1 MKIAQTL
8 VSMIRRAITTLTS
21 MSYVELGAL
30 YITIIMGC
38 GYAYFL
44 LATYAP
50 EHGPGIGGGPVLVRL
65 FNSIYFSAITATSV
79 GYGDV
84 RPHGISK
91 LIASLQG
98 MMTLF
103 TFAIFVSKPVSER
116 QDAALYQMHK
126 LTLDEIFTSVREGFY
141 IMRRDF
147 DSAIHAMESG
157 AGMSSHTESNLQ
169 TALYQ
174 GQVLMED
181 IPTFYDTEKQLY
193 ILDQRRETL
202 LAEAVERTC
211 GRLARVYV
219 VAREKNVTLSKETTS
234 AAQEFRQQATSI
246 MQIWK
251 RHATSAV
258 HRHIDQAIASLKSI

>member
-8 VSMIRRAITTLTS
+8 VSLIRRGISTLTS

-38 GYAYFL
+38 GYVYFL

-50 EHGPGIGGGPVLVRL
+50 EHGPGIGGGSIWVRL

-79 GYGDV
+79 GYGDI

-103 TFAIFVSKPVSER
+103 TFAIFVAKPVSER

-147 DSAIHAMESG
+147 DAAIHAMESG
-157 AGMSSHTESNLQ
+157 AGLSEHAESNLQ
-169 TALYQ
+169 TALHQ
-174 GQVLMED
+174 GEILMED
-181 IPTFYDTEKQLY
+181 IPTFYDTEQQLY

-211 GRLARVYV
+211 GRLARVHAM
-219 VAREKNVTLSKETTS
+219 AREKQVTFSKATVT
-234 AAQEFRQQATSI
+234 AVQEFRQQAMSV

-251 RHATSAV
+251 GHATKAV
-258 HRHIDQAIASLKSI
+258 HRHIDQATSSLASI